1 MVKLSHPQNLNQT
14 TYCLALSE
22 IIDNNLNL
30 PREVNYQIRKFK
42 ITKLKQ

>member
-30 PREVNYQIRKFK
+30 SREGKLPNQEIQNY
-42 ITKLKQ
+42 